1 MKKPATTI
9 PMAAWLSIV
18 MGKVYTLVNI
28 DECKIRQLSYVQAL
42 GHQDSVL
49 PYSYSLWIH
58 STPYVILENGLIALC
73 HKDFPL
79 KTHKYPLLLIWH
91 IYFKYYQYEK
101 DLLYSLFKHFF
112 FVHVF
117 ICGERDFTVRENFFR
132 ISHLSTGSQE
142 RGPFST
148 TFQGALSRELDQKW
162 K

>member
-1 MKKPATTI
+1 MLIWYCAMKKPATTI

-28 DECKIRQLSYVQAL
+28 DECKIRQLSYAQAL

-79 KTHKYPLLLIWH
+79 KTHKYPLLLSWH
-91 IYFKYYQYEK
+91 LYFKYYQYEREK
-101 DLLYSLFKHFF
+101 DLYIHFSSTSFLFMCLY
-112 FVHVF
+112 V
-117 ICGERDFTVRENFFR
+117 ERE
-132 ISHLSTGSQE
+132 ILQWE
-142 RGPFST
+142 RTFSESPT
-148 TFQGALSRELDQKW
+148 
-162 K
+162 